1 MVRITPELLRKRS
14 EHNEGVLS
22 TLEEIAL
29 HQFKIRRIE
38 MIDECCPRLQILL
51 LQSNKIRRIE
61 NLKRLRELK
70 YLNLALNRIS
80 KLENLETLESL
91 EKLDLTAN
99 HIHNYRDFRS
109 LSGLTRLRE
118 LFVMG
123 NPLQQYPYWREF
135 LIVVIPS
142 LTALD
147 GRAITREERI
157 MASDVCRNHREE
169 IAAIA
174 FETKIPNWD
183 AESDNS
189 DYEDRDANVKIK
201 RAAEET
207 AKGAHEARSV
217 PRERPSRAV
226 NPELGRVQQY
236 NELGFKFWFDELPKS
251 GELVCC
257 VALPVHLPT
266 DGIDVDVDAVSILL
280 VSKESGRQMQLALPH
295 EVYMDRVRC
304 VRVKT
309 TGVLKIY
316 MKTLFPER
324 LRQYDHRS
332 IAEIGMGPITVLE
345 DKGTNQYSS
354 SKAYE
359 QDVEDDDSLPSDIP
373 DLLA

>member
-29 HQFKIRRIE
+29 HQFKIRQIE
-38 MIDECCPRLQILL
+38 VIDECCPRLQILL

-70 YLNLALNRIS
+70 YLNLALNRIT

-99 HIHNYRDFRS
+99 QIHNYRDFRS

-142 LTALD
+142 LAALD
-147 GRAITREERI
+147 GRAITREDRI

-174 FETKIPNWD
+174 FDAKVPDWE

-189 DYEDRDANVKIK
+189 DYEDRDASVKIK

-207 AKGAHEARSV
+207 AKGAYDARSV
-217 PRERPSRAV
+217 PRERPSRTI

-236 NELGFKFWFDELPKS
+236 NELGFKFWFDELPRT

-266 DGIDVDVDAVSILL
+266 DSVDVDVDAVSILL

-295 EVYMDRVRC
+295 EVYMERVRC
-304 VRVKT
+304 VRVKA

-316 MKTLFPER
+316 MKVLFPER
-324 LRQYDHRS
+324 LRQY
-332 IAEIGMGPITVLE
+332 EIRPVTETKTITVLE
-345 DKGTNQYSS
+345 SVVSTQYGT
-354 SKAYE
+354 SKAAYE
-359 QDVEDDDSLPSDIP
+359 QDEEDEGSLPSDLP
-373 DLLA
+373 DLLG